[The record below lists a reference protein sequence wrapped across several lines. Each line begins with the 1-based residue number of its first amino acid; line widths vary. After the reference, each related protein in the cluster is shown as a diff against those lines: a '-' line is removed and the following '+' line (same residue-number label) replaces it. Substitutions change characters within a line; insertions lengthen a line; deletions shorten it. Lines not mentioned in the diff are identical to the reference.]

1 MKFYLLSFPLAICML
16 IAGGTA
22 YFSPPAA
29 ALTNQSIDL
38 TSAVDQFF
46 KKGTLKESW
55 FAPSKQPGGFPKFRK
70 QALGAR
76 QQAFKT
82 YGAYQ
87 SVRNEGEVYIASFA
101 KGEVRLKFE
110 LNEQGRIASINL
122 GAK

>member
-1 MKFYLLSFPLAICML
+1 MKLYIPLAICLL
-16 IAGGTA
+16 IVGGIPA
-22 YFSPPAA
+22 YFSQPAS
-29 ALTNQSIDL
+29 ALTNQSLDL
-38 TSAVDQFF
+38 TSVVDQFF

-87 SVRNEGEVYIASFA
+87 SVRNEGELYIASFA
-101 KGEVRLKFE
+101 KGEVKLKFK
-110 LNEQGRIASINL
+110 LDEQGRIASVGL